1 MTNLLE
7 TFNIE
12 IVQLNKEKVVIE
24 VDVTDDMKQP
34 FGIIHGGMN
43 AVLIETAIS
52 LGGTENVEDG
62 YATGV
67 EINVNHIRAVSTGG
81 LITTATP
88 IHIGK
93 STQIWTAEM
102 KNNDGKTTTVR
113 TKTFIK
119 VKNYRYF
126 NPLFRLL

>member
-67 EINVNHIRAVSTGG
+67 EINVNHIRPVSTGR

-93 STQIWTAEM
+93 STQIWTAEI
-102 KNNDGKTTTVR
+102 KNNDGKTTAVGRMTLMN
-113 TKTFIK
+113 
-119 VKNYRYF
+119 VKN
-126 NPLFRLL
+126 